1 MIVLSRYNHIET
13 QSRTE
18 SRTGQTNGL
27 LVLKLSH
34 TVWECKYHIVWIPK
48 WNRKVIYGRLRKEIG
63 QIIRKLYTIYG
74 HVKLLA
80 GIEREVALEEGG
92 IVGSIS
98 GTEGKRLKIL
108 PHVHISVAW
117 IPEDFPA
124 ENLDWKIMNESPDII
139 LLNPLDIFNGN
150 YTILQQ
156 T

>member
-1 MIVLSRYNHIET
+1 
-13 QSRTE
+13 
-18 SRTGQTNGL
+18 
-27 LVLKLSH
+27 
-34 TVWECKYHIVWIPK
+34 
-48 WNRKVIYGRLRKEIG
+48 
-63 QIIRKLYTIYG
+63 
-74 HVKLLA
+74 VKLLA